1 MVKLKLKKQVAVLF
15 GGRSEEHEVSCQSAQ
30 TVIEALDKDKYE
42 VIPVGI
48 TKEGKWLA
56 GLTPQSLLQIEK
68 TNPAARP
75 VFFSGDPAYR
85 GLIWF
90 EEKNSPS
97 SARLIYGRI
106 PVEVVIPVLHGPY
119 GEDGTVQGL
128 LELTGV
134 PYVGCGV
141 LASAVGMDKIMMKNI
156 FARHNLPQP
165 RFLFCRRGDWERSKE
180 EIISSVEKQL
190 KYPCFVKPANLG
202 SSIGISKAGEK
213 KELIEAVARAARYDR
228 RIIFEEYISGREIE
242 ISVLGNEE
250 PVASLPGE
258 ITYDHEFYDY
268 QAKYRSSKVRLHI
281 PASLPDKTIDQLR
294 EMAIKAYRALDCAG
308 LGRVDFFLR
317 EQTGELLVNEI
328 NTMPGFTRF
337 SMYPKL
343 WEASGLGINE
353 LLDRLIELALERHRK
368 KICSGVHQTKK

>member
-15 GGRSEEHEVSCQSAQ
+15 GGRSGEHEVSCQSAQ

-68 TNPAARP
+68 VSPSSRQ
-75 VFFSGDPAYR
+75 VIFSCDPAYR
-85 GLIWF
+85 GLTWF
-90 EEKNSPS
+90 EEKN
-97 SARLIYGRI
+97 YGRI

-128 LELTGV
+128 LEMAGV

-156 FARHNLPQP
+156 FAQHNLPQP
-165 RFLFCRRGDWERSKE
+165 RFLFCRRCDWERSKE
-180 EIISSVEKQL
+180 EIISRVEKQL

-202 SSIGISKAGEK
+202 SSIGISMAREK
-213 KELIEAVARAARYDR
+213 KELREAVAQAARYDQ

-242 ISVLGNEE
+242 VSVLGNED
-250 PVASLPGE
+250 PVVSLPGE

-268 QAKYRSSKVRLHI
+268 QAKYLSPKVRLHI
-281 PASLPDKTIDQLR
+281 PASLPDKTISQLQ
-294 EMAIKAYRALDCAG
+294 ELAIKAYQALDCAG

-343 WEASGLGINE
+343 WEASGLGISE
-353 LLDRLIELALERHRK
+353 LLDRLIGLALERHWK
-368 KICSGVHQTKK
+368 KINSGIHQAKD